1 MGAGVEMGAELS
13 RMDLV
18 VVVVVVVVAVVV
30 VGGAV
35 ADVVAVACMYFEAG
49 YSEMAWIQS
58 PATFLK
64 TLLPKQP

>member
-18 VVVVVVVVAVVV
+18 VVVAVVV
-30 VGGAV
+30 GAV
-35 ADVVAVACMYFEAG
+35 ADVVAVARMYFEAG
-49 YSEMAWIQS
+49 YSEMAWIQC

>member
-18 VVVVVVVVAVVV
+18 VVVVVAVVV
-30 VGGAV
+30 GAV
-35 ADVVAVACMYFEAG
+35 ADVVAVARMYFEAG

>member
-1 MGAGVEMGAELS
+1 MGASVEMGAELS

-18 VVVVVVVVAVVV
+18 VVVVV
-30 VGGAV
+30 GAV

>member
-1 MGAGVEMGAELS
+1 MGASVEMGAELS

-18 VVVVVVVVAVVV
+18 VVV
-30 VGGAV
+30 GAV